1 MKRRKDPEGYIGD
14 EAVKEA
20 TGVLMEQLRQRT
32 GTDVTLEEI
41 EERVKEKRR
50 TDPKLRLLPR
60 ALGLRLRAVRVEHKM
75 TRKQLS
81 EASNLDVRHIVLMER
96 GKLQNI
102 LIGDVLRFCLGL
114 KYTPAKFIDEVQ
126 AEAAR
131 LAAN

>member
-1 MKRRKDPEGYIGD
+1 MKRRKDPDGYIGD
-14 EAVKEA
+14 EAVNEA
-20 TGVLMEQLRQRT
+20 TEVLMEQLRQKS
-32 GTDVTLEEI
+32 GTDITLEEI
-41 EERVKEKRR
+41 EAQVKEKRR

-60 ALGLRLRAVRVEHKM
+60 ALGLRLRAVREEREM
-75 TRKQLS
+75 TREQLS

-96 GKLQNI
+96 GTLQNI

-114 KYTPAKFIDEVQ
+114 KYSPAQFMEEVQ

>member
-14 EAVKEA
+14 EAVKKSTE
-20 TGVLMEQLRQRT
+20 VLIEQLRQSS
-32 GTDVTLEEI
+32 GTNITLEEI
-41 EERVKEKRR
+41 EEQVKVKRR
-50 TDPKLRLLPR
+50 SDPKLRLLPR
-60 ALGLRLRAVRVEHKM
+60 ALGLRLRAVREERKM

-81 EASNLDVRHIVLMER
+81 EASNLDVRHIVLMEL

-114 KYTPAKFIDEVQ
+114 KYSPSKFMDEVQ